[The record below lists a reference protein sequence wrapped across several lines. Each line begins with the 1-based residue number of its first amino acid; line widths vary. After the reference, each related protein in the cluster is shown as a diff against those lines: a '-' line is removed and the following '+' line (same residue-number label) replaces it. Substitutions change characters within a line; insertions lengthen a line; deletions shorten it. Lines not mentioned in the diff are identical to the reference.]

1 MTDKLFD
8 DFVKDKL
15 KSYDSG
21 APMHVWERI
30 REKDKS
36 DKKGFF
42 FFRRYFLTGI
52 ALLALTGI
60 AYLTWNAVSNN
71 KNVKD
76 YSTKNEKIKIQQE
89 NKNQNSTEINKIQ
102 KAQNINTGTEKEEIG
117 KASNIPA
124 DNQLQTENVE
134 NKNNIS
140 TSVNTSTAVIKDS
153 DLKYRNKFNQ
163 TVFNKRVNNKQSS
176 ITFITEDKNP
186 DLVMPSVKTVVKEWA
201 LNFTDPAAFKFSKRN
216 FNIGNVPQPNNKPSC
231 PTISGPRRNDLYI
244 EVYGS
249 PDYTLRSF
257 SNTSAFNGY
266 VAQRKTTEDNRNGFS
281 TGVRIAKNIN
291 EKMLLK
297 AGFNYSQINERLR
310 VINENEKQLTQIIT
324 IRTIIRAPG
333 DTLFIRDTT
342 YFEQTGTRYRTFYN
356 RYRFID
362 LPIMFSY
369 EFGNPDLLSFAIN
382 AGPVIN
388 IASFYKGSILDTG
401 YNPVQI
407 TTAKGS
413 AANNWRHN
421 IGIGFM
427 GSIAVYKRMNER
439 LQVFAEPYFR
449 YNFKPVTQ
457 NSNVV
462 NQRYF
467 ISGMQ
472 LGLRY
477 NLHNERQRFR

>member
-42 FFRRYFLTGI
+42 FFRRYWLTGI
-52 ALLALTGI
+52 ALFAITGI
-60 AYLTWNAVSNN
+60 AYLTWNAVSKSKAVSN
-71 KNVKD
+71 
-76 YSTKNEKIKIQQE
+76 YSTQNEKLKIQQE
-89 NKNQNSTEINKIQ
+89 NKNQTSTEINKIQ
-102 KAQNINTGTEKEEIG
+102 KEQNANPGTEKEKIG
-117 KASNIPA
+117 TASNIPTE
-124 DNQLQTENVE
+124 NQLQTEN
-134 NKNNIS
+134 KNSNL
-140 TSVNTSTAVIKDS
+140 TSVNTSTAVIKKS

-163 TVFNKRVNNKQSS
+163 TVFNKGFVNKQSS
-176 ITFITEDKNP
+176 NALISKDKYS
-186 DLVMPSVKTVVKEWA
+186 DLVVPSSKSEDKEWA
-201 LNFTDPAAFKFSKRN
+201 LNFTDPAAFKFSNRN
-216 FNIGNVPQPNNKPSC
+216 FKIGNVPQPNNKPSC

-266 VAQRKTTEDNRNGFS
+266 IAQRKTTENNRNGFS
-281 TGVRIAKNIN
+281 AGVLIAKNIN
-291 EKMLLK
+291 EKALLK
-297 AGFNYSQINERLR
+297 AGLNYSQINERLK

-333 DTLFIRDTT
+333 DTLYIRDTT
-342 YFEQTGTRYRTFYN
+342 YFEQSGTRYRTFYN

-362 LPIMFSY
+362 LPILFSY
-369 EFGNPDLLSFAIN
+369 EFGNPDILSFSIN

-388 IASFYKGSILDTG
+388 ITSFYKGSILDTT
-401 YNPVQI
+401 YNPVKI
-407 TTAKGS
+407 TTAKGN

-421 IGIGFM
+421 IGLGFM
-427 GSIAVYKRMNER
+427 GSIAMYKRMNER
-439 LQVFAEPYFR
+439 LQIFAEPYFR
-449 YNFKPVTQ
+449 YNLKPVTQ

-467 ISGMQ
+467 ISGMK

-477 NLHNERQRFR
+477 NLHTEKQRYR

>member
-8 DFVKDKL
+8 DFVQDKL

-21 APMHVWERI
+21 APMNVWERI

-42 FFRRYFLTGI
+42 FFRRYWLTGL
-52 ALLALTGI
+52 ALLTITGV
-60 AYLTWNAVSNN
+60 AYLTWNAVSKSKSVSNDSTQRETIN
-71 KNVKD
+71 IQKD
-76 YSTKNEKIKIQQE
+76 
-89 NKNQNSTEINKIQ
+89 NKNQSSTELNKNQ
-102 KAQNINTGTEKEEIG
+102 KEQNNSAITENEIIR
-117 KASNIPA
+117 KTASIPA
-124 DNQLQTENVE
+124 DNQLQIEKAE
-134 NKNNIS
+134 MKNNSS
-140 TSVNTSTAVIKDS
+140 TSVTPSETVVNSNN
-153 DLKYRNKFNQ
+153 LKSRNKFNQ
-163 TVFNKRVNNKQSS
+163 TVFNKRVKNNQSS
-176 ITFITEDKNP
+176 NALNAENKYPALAIPLEKTEN
-186 DLVMPSVKTVVKEWA
+186 KEWV
-201 LNFTDPAAFKFSKRN
+201 LNFTGRAGLKFSGNN
-216 FNIGNVPQPNNKPSC
+216 FKIGNVPQPNNKPSC

-281 TGVRIAKNIN
+281 AGIRIAKNIN

-356 RYRFID
+356 RYRFVD

-369 EFGNPDLLSFAIN
+369 EFGNPDLLSFAIS

-388 IASFYKGSILDTG
+388 ITSFYKGSILDTG

-407 TTAKGS
+407 TTAKGN

-427 GSIAVYKRMNER
+427 GSVAVYKRMNER
-439 LQVFAEPYFR
+439 LQIFAEPYFR

-477 NLHNERQRFR
+477 NLHNERQRYR